1 MPRVSHIQELAQ
13 KCWDKIADEFP
24 KINSQT
30 GVIQFS
36 IDQQLRFP
44 DFKIKPANPTL
55 TYNSNKNG
63 RSFGFSRRS
72 SCRCGGGAAPWKPQR
87 RRSCA
92 ESLHAVRAAQGWQ
105 HGNPL

>member
-1 MPRVSHIQELAQ
+1 MPRVSHIQALAQ

-44 DFKIKPANPTL
+44 DFTSA
-55 TYNSNKNG
+55 
-63 RSFGFSRRS
+63 SFSSSRV
-72 SCRCGGGAAPWKPQR
+72 AR
-87 RRSCA
+87 RRRQRQQL
-92 ESLHAVRAAQGWQ
+92 EQQRLRRRL
-105 HGNPL
+105 P